1 MVPFFV
7 FKLCNLEPNTL
18 NLEIKH
24 IENFGCSFEI
34 IEHERRNC
42 MRKEGGGGIAKVFF
56 TCLN

>member
-42 MRKEGGGGIAKVFF
+42 MRKEGGGYR
-56 TCLN
+56 